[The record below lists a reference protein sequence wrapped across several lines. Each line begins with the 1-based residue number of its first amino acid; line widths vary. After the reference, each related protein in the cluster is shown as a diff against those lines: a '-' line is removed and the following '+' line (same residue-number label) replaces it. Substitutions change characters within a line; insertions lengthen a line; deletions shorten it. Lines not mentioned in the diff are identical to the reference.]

1 MANNLFPSGY
11 ETETIDAQA
20 VLNDGPIGYRPG
32 VAFSLKTGDFV
43 RDGKNKLTDSTGI
56 ESWKSW
62 CTNCLQTERYAH
74 LAYSSD
80 FGIEYEKAFAAE
92 SREEA
97 ESILT
102 RQITE
107 ALAADPYG
115 RTAYVEDIKFDW
127 IAPNAV
133 QVSATVVGI
142 DDVSVDL
149 TAYMQGG
156 EA

>member
-11 ETETIDAQA
+11 DTETIDAQD
-20 VLNDGPIGYRPG
+20 VLSNGPVGYRPG
-32 VAFSLKTGDFV
+32 VAFELKTGDFV
-43 RDGKNKLTDSTGI
+43 RDGKNQLTDSTGI

-74 LAYSSD
+74 LAYSAD
-80 FGIEYEKAFAAE
+80 FGIEYEKAFRAE

-107 ALAADPYG
+107 ALKADPYG
-115 RTAYVEDIKFDW
+115 RTIYVEDIKFTW
-127 IAPNAV
+127 PAANAV
-133 QVSATVVGI
+133 EVTATVVGI
-142 DDVSVDL
+142 DDVTVDI